1 MNSIAFTEDPTKKSL
16 SGRVAKAA
24 ILLGISLGL
33 LWFSADFPPF
43 LLFEPQS
50 PGWLLWIS
58 YANDL
63 ILPFA
68 LYFLICLGERW
79 LRTWQGRAL
88 FAFAIPTLLEIG
100 QGLYYQFP
108 TSRYGYVGS
117 FDPMDIVMYATSVGM
132 AVLLEQKVF
141 ARAFKFWSQ

>member
-1 MNSIAFTEDPTKKSL
+1 MNLITFSENTTRKSL
-16 SGRVAKAA
+16 SRRVAKAA

-33 LWFSADFPPF
+33 LWFSVIFSPF

-63 ILPFA
+63 MLPFA
-68 LYFLICLGERW
+68 FYFFICLGERW

-88 FAFAIPTLLEIG
+88 FAFVIPTLLEIG
-100 QGLYYQFP
+100 QGLYYLFP
-108 TSRYGYVGS
+108 TGRYVGS
-117 FDPMDIVMYATSVGM
+117 FDLMDIVMYAVSVGM
-132 AVLLEQKVF
+132 AVLMEQKVL
-141 ARAFKFWSQ
+141 AKAFKFWSQ

>member
-1 MNSIAFTEDPTKKSL
+1 MNLIAFSENTTRKSL
-16 SGRVAKAA
+16 SRRVAKAA

-33 LWFSADFPPF
+33 LWFSVVFPAF

-63 ILPFA
+63 MLPFA
-68 LYFLICLGERW
+68 LYFFVCLGERW

-88 FAFAIPTLLEIG
+88 FAFVIPTLLEIG
-100 QGLYYQFP
+100 QGLYYLFP
-108 TSRYGYVGS
+108 TGRYVGS
-117 FDPMDIVMYATSVGM
+117 FDPLDIVMYAVSIGM
-132 AVLLEQKVF
+132 AVLMEQKVL
-141 ARAFKFWSQ
+141 AKAFKFWSQ